1 MKTAGIIAEYNP
13 FHNGHMYH
21 IEKTR
26 EISGADVVV
35 VAVSGN
41 FVQRGEPAFA
51 DKFSRAKAA
60 LSGGADLVVEL
71 PCVFACR
78 SAEKFAS
85 GGVKLLEALEC
96 DYISFGT
103 ESESVENLQKAAD
116 FLKENSAAF
125 SESLSK
131 LLKEGKSYPRA
142 LSEAFGD
149 NITATPN
156 NTLAIEYLKAN
167 TSMKPIAVPR
177 KGSLHDGAG
186 SASDIRSGIGNGANV
201 EKLIP
206 VTTSEILKTAKTAD
220 YKIFESL
227 VLYKLRTSSREQI
240 KNTPDVGE
248 GLENRIYDAALKS
261 ADFTELLENIK
272 TKRYT
277 MARIRRILTNLL
289 IGITKDDPA
298 DAPEYI
304 RVLGMNK
311 KGAEILSHLKKTSK
325 LPIITKTADAPKS
338 RMLDIDIC
346 ASDIYSVISH
356 SSGASDFTTSPVIMN

>member
-1 MKTAGIIAEYNP
+1 MWYNCHIKRDNILLKFLYREAKSVKTAGIIAEYNP

-26 EISGADVVV
+26 EISGADA
-35 VAVSGN
+35 VAVIMSGN

-156 NTLAIEYLKAN
+156 NTLAIEYLKA
-167 TSMKPIAVPR
+167 
-177 KGSLHDGAG
+177 
-186 SASDIRSGIGNGANV
+186 
-201 EKLIP
+201 KL
-206 VTTSEILKTAKTAD
+206 L
-220 YKIFESL
+220 
-227 VLYKLRTSSREQI
+227 
-240 KNTPDVGE
+240 
-248 GLENRIYDAALKS
+248 
-261 ADFTELLENIK
+261 
-272 TKRYT
+272 
-277 MARIRRILTNLL
+277 
-289 IGITKDDPA
+289 
-298 DAPEYI
+298 
-304 RVLGMNK
+304 
-311 KGAEILSHLKKTSK
+311 
-325 LPIITKTADAPKS
+325 
-338 RMLDIDIC
+338 
-346 ASDIYSVISH
+346 
-356 SSGASDFTTSPVIMN
+356 